1 MKDEVVLP
9 EEFIKNVKTYLDDAM
24 QFRRDKVTI
33 LQDRVIPSAVLMNYK
48 AFTELTGEVE
58 EKEAQRIPDASKES
72 GMLLAA
78 RKQIHF
84 FDELTDYEILSVVD
98 KIEFL
103 RLKEAD
109 TVFKQGEVGE
119 EIYFIVKGSVYIS
132 GRAEFMEE
140 ESHIATLEEGSVF
153 GEIAP
158 VLRQTRSATATVASE
173 TILLL
178 ALTLAKEATD
188 ENANAYV
195 TMSRNFMKALANKL
209 VDSNAVIYTLSESRA
224 VTS

>member
-1 MKDEVVLP
+1 M
-9 EEFIKNVKTYLDDAM
+9 
-24 QFRRDKVTI
+24 
-33 LQDRVIPSAVLMNYK
+33 
-48 AFTELTGEVE
+48 
-58 EKEAQRIPDASKES
+58 
-72 GMLLAA
+72 
-78 RKQIHF
+78 
-84 FDELTDYEILSVVD
+84 VD

-109 TVFKQGEVGE
+109 VVFKQGEVGE

-132 GRAEFMEE
+132 GRAEFMQE

-188 ENANAYV
+188 DNANAYV